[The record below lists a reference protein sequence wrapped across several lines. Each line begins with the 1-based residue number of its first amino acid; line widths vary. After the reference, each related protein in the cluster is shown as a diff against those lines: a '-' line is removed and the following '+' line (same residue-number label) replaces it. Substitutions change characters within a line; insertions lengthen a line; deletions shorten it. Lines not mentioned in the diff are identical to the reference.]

1 MFLLAL
7 ICFIQRIK
15 RSLLKESDISLLLM
29 ETDGPVYYKRCF
41 ENVITSP
48 VFIISLI
55 NSASIIL
62 KKNFNELADIIFKNS
77 FNFLNAQVTVCIYII
92 K

>member
-1 MFLLAL
+1 
-7 ICFIQRIK
+7 
-15 RSLLKESDISLLLM
+15 M

-41 ENVITSP
+41 ENILTSP

-62 KKNFNELADIIFKNS
+62 KKNFNELSDIISKNS
-77 FNFLNAQVTVCIYII
+77 FNFLNV